1 MNSSGNSTIGYG
13 DSLFNMIPG
22 NGVQNRWRLICS
34 FAKSILIV
42 NVYPKV
48 KFPCIRFPKQS
59 ALKNTANALCV
70 CKIHFNHAWL

>member
-59 ALKNTANALCV
+59 ALKNTTNALCV
-70 CKIHFNHAWL
+70 CKIHFNQAWL